1 MPGELLETNPV
12 PCVSREA
19 SSQKKGLAGK
29 IQSAKLS
36 QKRSKVSTGAQD
48 RGLRGPNV
56 CTYHR
61 HPLLLGLHGH
71 RF

>member
-48 RGLRGPNV
+48 SRLRGPNV
-56 CTYHR
+56 CT
-61 HPLLLGLHGH
+61 
-71 RF
+71 